1 MNKQGNDYYAKRL
14 EAVIN
19 TALDGIITINVS
31 GRIESAN
38 PAALKLFGYSTEELI
53 GENIRMLMPE
63 PDRSR
68 HDGYMQRYMDTGEK
82 RIIGIGRE
90 VMGRRKNG
98 EQFPFQL
105 SVSEVQLGQ
114 KKIFT
119 GIIHDLS
126 EVNRAQ
132 EEIIRINSTLEEKV
146 EERTNEL
153 ESVVNQLLTAN
164 RQLEEKEEKL
174 RQSLEKEKELN
185 DLKSR
190 FVSTASHEF
199 RTPLSTIL
207 SSAALIEKYPDA
219 EQQGKRMR
227 HTQRI
232 QDSVKHLTFI
242 LNDFLS
248 ISKLEEGG
256 LEVNLDEHSLDFL
269 LQKVKEQVSD
279 LHEEQKEI
287 RLTVKTKNSTI
298 VTDGQI
304 LSNILINLLSNAV
317 KYCPK
322 GRIEVSVEESDENWT
337 FSVKDEGMG
346 IPASEQKHLFKR
358 FFRASNAT
366 HIQGTGLG
374 LNIVAQ
380 YVKQLE
386 GKIYFTSRENVETQF
401 FVELPK
407 KKL

>member
-14 EAVIN
+14 EAVIS

-38 PAALKLFGYSTEELI
+38 PAALELFGYSTEELI
-53 GENIRMLMPE
+53 GKNIRILMPE
-63 PDRSR
+63 PDRSQ

-90 VMGRRKNG
+90 VIGRRKNG

-126 EVNRAQ
+126 EVKRAQ

-174 RQSLEKEKELN
+174 RQSLAKEKELN

-219 EQQGKRMR
+219 EQQGKRTR

-232 QDSVKHLTFI
+232 QDSVKHLTSI

-256 LEVNLDEHSLDFL
+256 LEVNLKEHSLDFL

-279 LHEEQKEI
+279 LHEGQKDI
-287 RLTVKTKNSTI
+287 RLTVKAKNSLI

-304 LSNILINLLSNAV
+304 LSNILINLLSNAI

-322 GRIEVSVEESDENWT
+322 GIIEVAVEESDENWT

-346 IPASEQKHLFKR
+346 IPKSEQKHLFKR

-407 KKL
+407 NKL